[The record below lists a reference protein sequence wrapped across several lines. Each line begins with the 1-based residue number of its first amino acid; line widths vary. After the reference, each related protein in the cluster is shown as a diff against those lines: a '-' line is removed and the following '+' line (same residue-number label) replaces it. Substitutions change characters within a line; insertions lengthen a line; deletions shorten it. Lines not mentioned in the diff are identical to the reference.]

1 MSRVDVDAEIDEW
14 KRSQEFNNLP
24 HGDELAND
32 FDRWIATQRDSN
44 PHMVKCEECKET
56 KPAEEMYLVSSWF
69 DDEGLCDDCSLE
81 EDVRT
86 DWGIQ

>member
-1 MSRVDVDAEIDEW
+1 MINCRVSSE
-14 KRSQEFNNLP
+14 
-24 HGDELAND
+24 ELQHDQAKT
-32 FDRWIATQRDSN
+32 I

-56 KPAEEMYLVSSWF
+56 KPAEEMYLVSQWF
-69 DDEGLCDDCSLE
+69 DDEGLCDDCSME